1 MDSGYIESTDNVI
14 GDGGTTFMHDG
25 GSAFVGST
33 DNVVG
38 DGGTQ
43 I

>member
-1 MDSGYIESTDNVI
+1 MDSGYIGSSDNVD
-14 GDGGTTFMHDG
+14 DGGTTFMHDG